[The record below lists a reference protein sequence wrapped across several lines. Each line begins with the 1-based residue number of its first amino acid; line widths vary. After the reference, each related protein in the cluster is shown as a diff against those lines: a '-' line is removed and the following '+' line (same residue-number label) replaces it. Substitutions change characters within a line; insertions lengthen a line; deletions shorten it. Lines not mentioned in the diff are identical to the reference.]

1 MSAVAVVQR
10 RGAIDEVDPD
20 DWSTFAEDSKA
31 HQICALCGCGA
42 DTDRPL
48 LDAYLGSNE
57 FKAHGD
63 CAFGWAEKHNGRG
76 AEVRS

>member
-1 MSAVAVVQR
+1 MSAVAVQLLLAA
-10 RGAIDEVDPD
+10 GDEVDP
-20 DWSTFAEDSKA
+20 DWSTFAEDPMS
-31 HQICALCGCGA
+31 HQICTLCSCGA

-48 LDAYLGSNE
+48 LDAYLGSDE
-57 FKAHGD
+57 FKAHRD